1 MTDGAPSEPVATGT
15 YDLLLS
21 RLTAA
26 AEELATRAESLNRR
40 RTEAFGSSTLEVI
53 ATNRV
58 RTATAVVPRDVAA
71 VGDQLLLGYNA
82 PVRATGEMRP
92 EDVFG
97 VHGFSFSDGDGDG
110 DGSGDGADGVDG
122 DGVGE
127 PRGGEPGRGE
137 PRRGE
142 PGRVPQVDIAPNPGG
157 LADSVLDDERFRS
170 DFAHL
175 FTYYKQARL
184 QQLYRAGDKLLAVFR
199 TARSATS
206 LVVMRWQITHGRLYY
221 VDDKGDRDHRFL
233 PPTELTWT
241 AAGRDDN
248 LDGEFFLVAD
258 RVLLSPRRGK
268 VRIMLDDGTAGHRPL
283 LEETVER
290 EQTLEDCALAYT
302 VLGDLVLLRLRPYT
316 EEADRYYVVNLLVD
330 SAVRLDAI
338 GAAFRELPNR
348 QGLIF
353 PSGVYLRTGE
363 ERLFDFNVEGME
375 LQEIVTSPNG
385 EDVLY
390 VFHENEG
397 GRSILLP
404 YNLVR
409 QDVVNPIWC
418 HGHCLFDDGRMVVF
432 REEAEPVTVHPIQ
445 VWDTP
450 FCSAEYY
457 ASQPHDAGP
466 LNRIGNADLV
476 SGIGDALALRR
487 LIRDVAPST
496 ATFADVISQAGRV
509 LDTHQHWYA
518 SSDVGDLAAPTRDVR
533 TVAEEIIGQFEQ
545 VQEIRAAAAAELDAA
560 ATEQQDLIRALRQ
573 APPATAAAF
582 IATLSEIRI
591 HLGRLLT
598 LRDQREID
606 TDRLD
611 GLVGSAEEQLATVA
625 AEAAEHLA
633 SDGAFAHYGE
643 QFDALTT
650 RLGGVTTAA
659 EAGELLAETDQVAA
673 DLDLVTATVGDLEID
688 NLPVR
693 TAVLEQ
699 VAQVAAGLNQVR
711 GRIEARHDT
720 LVEAEHGA
728 AFTTELGLLAQALT
742 TSLARVDTP
751 EECDDTLTRLLG
763 QLEALETAAPRTEAQ
778 LAELAARR
786 DQVEETIGAKRQRLV
801 EDRLRLADQLAS
813 AARRNIDRLASRAA
827 ELTTAA
833 EVAGFF
839 AADPAAQRARSLID
853 QLRELGEAVRADEL
867 QSALGRAGDDAQRAL
882 RDRLELYDGD
892 QVRFGEHRFS
902 VDARA
907 RNLTITPVGD
917 GLEAALTG
925 TDLRIPLDDPALT
938 AHRDR
943 WNDPLPSETPQ
954 LYRSAFLAAE
964 LFANRRADVVAAL
977 AAGQGARTAEA
988 TDRALLDL
996 VHAEM
1001 ADRLDEGYDRGVH
1014 DLDTVRLLVGIAS
1027 AAADAGPLL
1036 TPGPT
1041 RAAAMLAWFEAHPE
1055 GRARWEARGRAL
1067 AEVDADT
1074 TELAAAAAADFAI
1087 DEAAATYLLVELA
1100 RIDGAGG
1107 LRFGVEKRV
1116 DALAARLRKTPAV
1129 AKARTHLLGGDRP
1142 DVAGLRSVMADLV
1155 AAGADDAGLG
1165 HAVPE
1170 LSALVCLPDVAVD
1183 VVGDVELT
1191 IEVDGLIGRH
1201 PTVVDGR
1208 FEGRIDELLDA
1219 AAAHRRDVVPSHKTF
1234 SAERRRAI
1242 AEVADTLR
1250 LDDIE
1255 PRVPEGFVRNRLI
1268 TDVYLPLIGA
1278 NLVRQ
1283 IGGAGDT
1290 TGQRSGLLMLLSP
1303 PGYGKTTLVDYL
1315 ADRLGMALVKISG
1328 PSLGHDVT
1336 SLDPGQ
1342 APNAAARQELE
1353 RINMAFALGTNVML
1367 YVDDIQHTSPELLQ
1381 RFISLCDAQRRI
1393 DGVWQGAPTTFDLRG
1408 KRFAVV
1414 MAGNPYTESGE
1425 RFRIPDMLAN
1435 RADTFNLG
1443 DVVGGENGELFA
1455 LSYLENSLTANPVS
1469 AVLAGRERADIELFL
1484 RAAAGEPLDESRLSH
1499 PYSSAEV
1506 ADIVALLGHLRAVQ
1520 EVVLAVNRQ
1529 YIASAATDA
1538 DYRTEPAFL
1547 LQGSYRNMVRMAAR
1561 LLPAMTAAEVAA
1573 VIDDHYQ
1580 AEAQSLTGDAEANL
1594 LRLADLRGV
1603 MTDDRRLRWEEIL
1616 EVFGRQQ
1623 RLGRTDDPAIQ
1634 AAGLVADAIGKL
1646 AERP

>member
-1 MTDGAPSEPVATGT
+1 MADGAPSEPVATGT

-26 AEELATRAESLNRR
+26 AEELARRAEELNRR
-40 RTEAFGSSTLEVI
+40 RTQAFGSSTLEVL

-82 PVRATGEMRP
+82 PVRASGEMRP

-97 VHGFSFSDGDGDG
+97 VHGFSFSDAPDG
-110 DGSGDGADGVDG
+110 
-122 DGVGE
+122 
-127 PRGGEPGRGE
+127 GGPE
-137 PRRGE
+137 
-142 PGRVPQVDIAPNPGG
+142 VDIAPNPDG
-157 LADSVLDDERFRS
+157 LVDSILDDDRFRS

-199 TARSATS
+199 TARAATS

-221 VDDKGDRDHRFL
+221 IDDKGDRDHKFL

-241 AAGRDDN
+241 PAGRDDN

-258 RVLLSPRRGK
+258 RVLVSPRRGK
-268 VRIMLDDGTAGHRPL
+268 VRLMLDDGTAGHRPL
-283 LEETVER
+283 LEETVDR
-290 EQTLEDCALAYT
+290 EQTLEDCSLSYAT
-302 VLGDLVLLRLRPYT
+302 LGDLVLLRLRPYT
-316 EEADRYYVVNLLVD
+316 EEHDRYYVVNLLVD
-330 SAVRLDAI
+330 SAVRLDAL

-363 ERLFDFNVEGME
+363 QRLFDFDVEGME
-375 LQEIVTSPNG
+375 LQEIVSSPNG

-390 VFHENEG
+390 VFHETDG

-409 QDVVNPIWC
+409 QDVVNPVWC

-450 FCSAEYY
+450 FCSAEFY

-509 LDTHQHWYA
+509 LDTHQHWYGA
-518 SSDVGDLAAPTRDVR
+518 DDVGDLAAPTRDVR

-545 VQEIRAAAAAELDAA
+545 VQEIRAAATAELDAA
-560 ATEQQDLIRALRQ
+560 AGEQQELIRNLRQ
-573 APPATAAAF
+573 TPPASAAAF
-582 IATLSEIRI
+582 IATLSQIRI

-611 GLVGSAEEQLATVA
+611 ALVGTAEEQLATVA
-625 AEAAEHLA
+625 ADAAEHLA

-643 QFDALTT
+643 QFAALAT
-650 RLGGVTTAA
+650 RLDEVSTAA

-711 GRIEARHDT
+711 GRIESRHDT

-778 LAELAARR
+778 LDELAARR

-801 EDRLRLADQLAS
+801 EERLRLADQLAS
-813 AARRNIDRLASRAA
+813 AARRNIDRLATRAA

-839 AADPAAQRARSLID
+839 AADPAAQRARSLIE

-907 RNLTITPVGD
+907 RNLTITPVGEE
-917 GLEAALTG
+917 LEAALTG

-938 AHRDR
+938 VHRDR
-943 WNDPLPSETPQ
+943 WNDPLPSETPE

-964 LFANRRADVVAAL
+964 LFAHRRAEIDEAL
-977 AAGQGARTAEA
+977 DTGGGARAAEA
-988 TDRALLDL
+988 AQTALLDL
-996 VHAEM
+996 VHDEM
-1001 ADRLDEGYDRGVH
+1001 GRRLDEGYDRGVH
-1014 DLDTVRLLVGIAS
+1014 DLDTVRILAGIAA
-1027 AAADAGPLL
+1027 AAADAGLLL

-1041 RAAAMLAWFEAHPE
+1041 RAAAMSAWFEVDDDT
-1055 GRARWEARGRAL
+1055 RARWEARGRAL
-1067 AEVDADT
+1067 AEVEGDSPDLGA
-1074 TELAAAAAADFAI
+1074 EAAADFAI
-1087 DEAAATYLLVELA
+1087 DEAAATYLLAELA
-1100 RIDGAGG
+1100 RGG
-1107 LRFGVEKRV
+1107 GGGVRFSVEARV
-1116 DALAARLRKTPAV
+1116 DTLADRLRKTPAV
-1129 AKARTHLLGGDRP
+1129 TKARTHLLGGTTP
-1142 DVAGLRSVMADLV
+1142 DVAGLRSVVGDLV
-1155 AAGADDAGLG
+1155 ADGAGQADLG

-1170 LSALVCLPDVAVD
+1170 VLALVCLPDVAVD
-1183 VVGDVELT
+1183 VVGNVELT
-1191 IEVDGLIGRH
+1191 MTVDGLIGRH
-1201 PTVVDGR
+1201 PTVIDGR
-1208 FEGRIDELLDA
+1208 FVGRIDELLDA
-1219 AAAHRRDVVPSHKTF
+1219 AAAHRRLVVPSHKTF
-1234 SAERRRAI
+1234 TAERRRVI

-1268 TDVYLPLIGA
+1268 TEVYLPLIGA

-1393 DGVWQGAPTTFDLRG
+1393 DGVWRGAPTTFDLRG

-1469 AVLAGRERADIELFL
+1469 AVLAGRERADIDLLL
-1484 RAAAGEPLDESRLSH
+1484 RAAGGEPVDESRLSH

-1561 LLPAMTAAEVAA
+1561 LLPAMTSAEVAA

-1594 LRLADLRGV
+1594 LRLADLRGA
-1603 MTDDRRLRWEEIL
+1603 MTDDQRLRWDEIL